1 MQLNG
6 YWLASFFD
14 LKDSALQSGYRNRY
28 NENLTYWKHENTLTF
43 NRRAGKF
50 LIGFG
55 RSKTARRG

>member
-6 YWLASFFD
+6 CRLASFFD
-14 LKDSALQSGYRNRY
+14 LKDNAFQSGYRNRY
-28 NENLTYWKHENTLTF
+28 NEDLTYWKHENALTF

-55 RSKTARRG
+55 CSKTARRG